1 MDLLEQLSRHG
12 RQLMVSAESAGLDA
26 SVPSCP
32 RWDVRRLV
40 NHTTK
45 VHHWA
50 SHIYGGGSPEDFT
63 FERPDDAELFS
74 VYSAGLKS
82 LVAGLAVRPRTDQV
96 WTYVPGASGAEF
108 WPRRMA
114 HETAMH
120 RVDAELAAGL
130 GVADFTAEF
139 AADGLDELLMAIG
152 PARFDTSRVDRPFR
166 VTFTPLDSNRAW
178 TISVARGAIATEAV
192 ARDGSDLT
200 VFADASLLYRW
211 AWNRAPDDEVSLVGD
226 VTVADRW
233 RENLMVGS
241 RTDAQ

>member
-1 MDLLEQLSRHG
+1 MDLVEQLSRHG
-12 RQLMVSAESAGLDA
+12 RQLMVSAVSAGLDA
-26 SVPSCP
+26 PVPSCP

-40 NHTTK
+40 NHVTK

-50 SHIYGGGSPEDFT
+50 LHIYGGGAPDDFT
-63 FERPDDAELFS
+63 FAQPDDAELFS
-74 VYSAGLKS
+74 VYAAGLKS
-82 LVAGLAVRPRTDQV
+82 LATGLAVRPRTDQI

-130 GVADFTAEF
+130 GVNDFDPEF
-139 AADGLDELLMAIG
+139 AADGLDELLVAIA
-152 PARFDTSRVDRPFR
+152 PARFNTSRVDRPFR

-178 TISVARGAIATEAV
+178 TISVAPGSVSTEPV

-211 AWNRAPDDEVSLVGD
+211 AWNRVPDDEVSLVGE

-233 RENLMVGS
+233 RQHLTVGS
-241 RTDAQ
+241 RTDAE